1 MTGCGFLHP
10 RSVLLMREPLVN
22 ALFMEGSPRALSTG
36 EAGCSVTWWGRYMR
50 RVAVALAAVGLL
62 ASMRKPSLVGATNLG
77 KGPATSTDAG
87 GHGAR
92 DQEYGEHG

>member
-10 RSVLLMREPLVN
+10 RSVLLVHEPLVIE
-22 ALFMEGSPRALSTG
+22 ASRIEYWGSRLFGDVVGAVH
-36 EAGCSVTWWGRYMR
+36 AQGCG
-50 RVAVALAAVGLL
+50 ALAAVGLL
-62 ASMRKPSLVGATNLG
+62 GSMRKPSLVGATNLG
-77 KGPATSTDAG
+77 KGPATSADAG

>member
-36 EAGCSVTWWGRYMR
+36 EARCSVTWWGRYMR